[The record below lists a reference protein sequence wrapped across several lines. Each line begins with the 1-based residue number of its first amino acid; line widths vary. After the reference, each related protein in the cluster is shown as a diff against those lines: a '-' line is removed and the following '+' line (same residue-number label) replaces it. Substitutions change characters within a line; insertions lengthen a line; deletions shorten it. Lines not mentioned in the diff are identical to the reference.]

1 MNAVIRLY
9 KRFYKFSGC
18 SAGELIDPFG
28 LTAASFFRGTDD
40 SIELDVA
47 ITRES
52 KGVYYVN
59 LNALKYSFDAVYDL
73 KWNVLYTMNAPMKI
87 LLSSF
92 NSSPANFCSNID
104 VEIKVR

>member
-1 MNAVIRLY
+1 MNAVVKVY
-9 KRFYKFSGC
+9 KRFYKFSSC
-18 SAGELIDPFG
+18 STGELIDPFA
-28 LTAASFFRGTDD
+28 LTAASFLRGTDD
-40 SIELDVA
+40 SIEEDVS

-52 KGVYYVN
+52 KGVYYVE

-73 KWNVLYTMNAPMKI
+73 KWSVLYTANAPVKI

-92 NSSPANFCSNID
+92 NSSPTNFCSNID